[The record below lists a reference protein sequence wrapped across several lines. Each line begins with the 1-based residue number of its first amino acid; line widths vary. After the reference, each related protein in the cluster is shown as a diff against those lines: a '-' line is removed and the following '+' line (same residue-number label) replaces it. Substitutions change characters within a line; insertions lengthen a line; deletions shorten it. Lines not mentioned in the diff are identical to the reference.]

1 MWEAGGGEGWKED
14 RGEVGENKRVKEEGG
29 GAHGHQW
36 G

>member
-1 MWEAGGGEGWKED
+1 VVVEVGVGGEM
-14 RGEVGENKRVKEEGG
+14 GENKRVKEEGG